1 MRPHRPRTGLARE
14 AARALVRQFGI
25 TSAPVPIDDIVREL
39 GVEVQ
44 YVPLGSEMS
53 GMAHIKGGIP
63 IIGVNNQHHINRQR
77 FTLAHELAHVR
88 LHRPHLERVVH
99 VDKGSLRRDAASALG
114 TDAIE
119 VEANAFASELLMPQ
133 PLLELE
139 VAGRQID
146 MEDDLLIG
154 ELARRFK
161 VSVAAMQIRLQA

>member
-1 MRPHRPRTGLARE
+1 
-14 AARALVRQFGI
+14 
-25 TSAPVPIDDIVREL
+25 
-39 GVEVQ
+39 
-44 YVPLGSEMS
+44 
-53 GMAHIKGGIP
+53 MAHVKGGVP
-63 IIGVNNQHHINRQR
+63 IIGVNDQHHVNRQR

-99 VDKGSLRRDAASALG
+99 VDKGSLRRDAVSALG

-119 VEANAFASELLMPQ
+119 VEANAFAAELLMPQ

-146 MEDDLLIG
+146 MENDLLIE